1 MTLAVLS
8 NDRLDPWINWSTL
21 APPLLGP
28 LAERTGRLVSPPP
41 LNAPRGW
48 PRTLRSMRRSEVFWM
63 QQSARPEWPLVLA
76 SFAAGPTRRAAFV
89 VDPWLPDLPKIALA
103 ARLQRLDPLFVPFRQ
118 AADELTRRHPNGRFD
133 WLPFGV
139 DTDVFRPGPG
149 ERDVFAFSMG
159 RRYEP
164 LHRALLTY
172 CAERGLEYRYRRE
185 GELLSPQELGELAG
199 RARYFVVTPPDFDD
213 AARTGGYSPLVM
225 RYLEGLAAG
234 ARLLGVLPSSGEYE
248 RLLPV
253 DAILQVRA
261 DGADLAQQLDD
272 DPPVDLGAATAHVRE
287 HHSWARR
294 AEQIADRLRTGTP
307 IAQPGPPVA
316 AGNDVDPA

>member
-41 LNAPRGW
+41 LRPDRRW
-48 PRTLRSMRRSEVFWM
+48 PRTLRAMRDTDVFWM

-76 SFAAGPTRRAAFV
+76 SLAAGATRRAAFV

-118 AADELTRRHPNGRFD
+118 GADELNRRHPHGRFE

-139 DTDVFRPGPG
+139 DTNVFRPGAG

-159 RRYEP
+159 RRHEP
-164 LHRALLTY
+164 LHRALLAY

-185 GELLSPQELGELAG
+185 GELLSPAELGQLAG
-199 RARYFVVTPPDFDD
+199 RSRYFVVTPPDFDD
-213 AARTGGYSPLVM
+213 HARTGGYSPLVM

-234 ARLLGVLPSSGEYE
+234 ARLIGVLPASGEYE
-248 RLLPV
+248 RLLPTA
-253 DAILQVRA
+253 AILQVRP
-261 DGADLAQQLDD
+261 DGSDLAERLEA
-272 DPPVDLGAATAHVRE
+272 DPEADIDTAREHVRE
-287 HHSWARR
+287 HHSWQRR
-294 AEQIADRLRTGTP
+294 AEQIAQRLRTGEP
-307 IAQPGPPVA
+307 IVQPPPP
-316 AGNDVDPA
+316 NR